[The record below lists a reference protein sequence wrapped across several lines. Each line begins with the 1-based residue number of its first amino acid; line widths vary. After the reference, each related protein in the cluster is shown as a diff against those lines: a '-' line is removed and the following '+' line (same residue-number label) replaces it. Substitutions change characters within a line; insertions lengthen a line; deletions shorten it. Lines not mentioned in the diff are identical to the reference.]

1 MKPKA
6 LPSIAVLPL
15 QDEPGIT
22 SRKTRASLGRR
33 SRTSSGRR
41 EKLRDGILR
50 CEGNISC
57 PPSRLTIIGK

>member
-22 SRKTRASLGRR
+22 SRKTRANLGR

-41 EKLRDGILR
+41 EKLREGILR
-50 CEGNISC
+50 CEGILSALQVD
-57 PPSRLTIIGK
+57 SL